1 MKIYTKGGDS
11 GFTDLFG
18 GGRVLK
24 NNLRVK
30 AYGAIDA
37 ANSAIG
43 MAASAPQISSFIK
56 EELIYVMK
64 LLFSAGA
71 EVATATKASAQKLL
85 DRELENRLNESHVLR
100 LEHVIDSVEAKLSP
114 LKSFILPYGSDA
126 AARLHNART
135 AVRHAESV
143 LVDLLESEKGVRPV
157 ILQFFNRLS
166 DYLFVLARL
175 ANKECSCPDLLWNGK
190 LKDEEPG
197 HTAD

>member
-1 MKIYTKGGDS
+1 MKIYTKGGDQ

-43 MAASAPQISSFIK
+43 MAASAPTLGTWLK
-56 EELIYVMK
+56 DELHYVMK

-71 EVATATKASAQKLL
+71 EVATASKDSAQKLL
-85 DRELENRLNESHVLR
+85 DRELENRLSDVHVLR
-100 LEHVIDSVEAKLSP
+100 LERTIDEVQAQLMP
-114 LKSFILPYGSDA
+114 LKSFVLPSGSDT

-135 AVRHAESV
+135 AVRNAECA
-143 LVDLLESEKGVRPV
+143 LVDLRE
-157 ILQFFNRLS
+157 
-166 DYLFVLARL
+166 A
-175 ANKECSCPDLLWNGK
+175 KEQL
-190 LKDEEPG
+190 
-197 HTAD
+197 